1 MFFYV
6 PSLFYSSTL
15 FRSLRN
21 RMNRICRV
29 YRYICTNKFEY
40 YSYMRTEL
48 TKFRH
53 SSGKLCEIHPLVT
66 LTFMPFSMSYAPLA
80 SLPDDEL
87 ELDRFVHT
95 NDVFRVHILLISM
108 ISKMIIKSNFFEIV
122 IMERNIRWLYIYK
135 DIPFFEKFKFG
146 RMTRR
151 VWESVT
157 LFIQPLAWLG
167 LFHAAK
173 PRRPPPVS

>member
-1 MFFYV
+1 M
-6 PSLFYSSTL
+6 
-15 FRSLRN
+15 
-21 RMNRICRV
+21 RI
-29 YRYICTNKFEY
+29 
-40 YSYMRTEL
+40 EL

-53 SSGKLCEIHPLVT
+53 GSGKLCEIHPLVT

-122 IMERNIRWLYIYK
+122 IMERNIR
-135 DIPFFEKFKFG
+135 
-146 RMTRR
+146 
-151 VWESVT
+151 
-157 LFIQPLAWLG
+157 
-167 LFHAAK
+167 
-173 PRRPPPVS
+173 